1 SRRPHSKNLL
11 LKQVFFRL
19 SFMRMSTSAGGASR
33 SETRRQAR
41 AAMCGL
47 FASMRAG
54 ILCLPVSVLVFS
66 DMTIQRC
73 RQVETNNLLILKDKT
88 GFGLSRR
95 FEATFL

>member
-1 SRRPHSKNLL
+1 
-11 LKQVFFRL
+11 
-19 SFMRMSTSAGGASR
+19 M
-33 SETRRQAR
+33 
-41 AAMCGL
+41 
-47 FASMRAG
+47 
-54 ILCLPVSVLVFS
+54 SVLVFS